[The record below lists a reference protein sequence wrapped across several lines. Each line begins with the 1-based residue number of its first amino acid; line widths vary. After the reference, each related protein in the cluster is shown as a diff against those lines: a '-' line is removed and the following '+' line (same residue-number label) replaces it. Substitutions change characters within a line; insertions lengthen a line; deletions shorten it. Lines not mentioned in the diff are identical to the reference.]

1 MRLEN
6 FTLLRHI
13 WLWNVTANATKK
25 KRNSQSDLKKK
36 VLLSTSYD
44 SVSKCVDQM
53 KSDIELFTLSIS
65 ITCNHYYF
73 ENISKFFCH
82 AAWHC
87 WKTSIPRIFLKIIKH
102 SALNVQKWY
111 CISILWFIQTSS
123 DEIITNLI
131 SFMSEWKKRLF
142 QLINHDYR
150 GRKKIY
156 KQKKTVSSKIVIKMM
171 IEKIHHQIVV
181 I

>member
-1 MRLEN
+1 MDRKKYDGN
-6 FTLLRHI
+6 IDAVRKFHI
-13 WLWNVTANATKK
+13 AQTYMTMKCNRKRNKK

-87 WKTSIPRIFLKIIKH
+87 
-102 SALNVQKWY
+102 
-111 CISILWFIQTSS
+111 
-123 DEIITNLI
+123 
-131 SFMSEWKKRLF
+131 
-142 QLINHDYR
+142 
-150 GRKKIY
+150 
-156 KQKKTVSSKIVIKMM
+156 
-171 IEKIHHQIVV
+171 
-181 I
+181 